1 MNETNNQ
8 SRKPLYVALAFVV
21 MAILLLRGCNLGRTV
36 SQMDVTAQ
44 PEQYE
49 ETNRAMI
56 HQAGVNAGVNAI
68 MGTGR

>member
-1 MNETNNQ
+1 MNEPNNQ

-21 MAILLLRGCNLGRTV
+21 SAILMLRGCNLGRTV
-36 SQMDVTAQ
+36 SQMDTHAQ
-44 PEQYE
+44 DPQYE

-68 MGTGR
+68 MGGGR